1 MNRPERRPKVHPSAE
16 GQEQR
21 SNGAPDPRQSAPA
34 AWATEPQFQLF
45 FDHMPSAIFI
55 CDPLGP
61 GATERVVRANETA
74 CRLYGYG
81 REEIVGRSFWS
92 LVVPDEGA
100 KSVEGSQE
108 LATAFEQV
116 HQRKDGST
124 FPVDVR
130 FRELIV
136 DGRTVHLIA
145 CRDITA
151 RTESEDALHESDE
164 RFRLLVG
171 TAFDGISI
179 CDYDRETGNR
189 RLAFCNDRFVE
200 MSGYTREQLASQE
213 NLNDLIVDYWSPQ
226 EEERQLER
234 MDKGLPF
241 FGVCSWK
248 RPDGKENY
256 YEWSAVLVKTGD
268 AHRLFGVDRDITERM
283 RTERALR
290 ESQERFQLL
299 VDTAFDGINICEFD
313 PVTGRRRLVFCN
325 DRFVEMSGRTREELE
340 QAEDLGQFVRT
351 NLDEHEMQDHL
362 RRIKQELPLAGT
374 ASWLRPDGKENTYEF
389 SAIAV
394 RAGDKYRIM
403 GVDRDITERVRTER
417 ELARERELFQT
428 LLDHIPDS
436 IYFKDA
442 QKRFVR
448 TSKAKAQHHRVE
460 AAELVGKTDADFYPP
475 EEARRMSEDDELV
488 MRTGRPVVGKEE
500 KVTRPD
506 GEARWVSV
514 TKVPRY
520 DDQGRTIGTVG
531 ISRDITDLKRI
542 QEELKERA
550 EELEVARREAESAN
564 KAKSDFLANI
574 SHEIRTPM
582 NGILGMTELALST
595 TLSEEQRDYL
605 QAVQHSARTLM
616 ALLNDLLDFSKIEAG
631 KLELEEQPFDLE
643 LTVSRLIDPLAVQ
656 AHQKGLE
663 LSVDVGPETPVRL
676 VGDAHRLSQILINLI
691 GNAIKFTEEG
701 EVLLRVQPG
710 TGGSQDGEVAL
721 QFAVADTGIGV
732 PDSAKGV
739 IFDSFRQGDSSTT
752 RRYGGTGLGLTISKE
767 LAEMMGGRIWLES
780 PSQTI
785 SCERGGPGSTFY
797 FTARFRPAPEDWQP
811 RRRPSGIRGCRAL
824 IVDDNATNRKIVQRM
839 LSSWGMLTAEAAGGE
854 EAVQMVAQA
863 RLQGAPYDILLLDY
877 HMPGKDGFQVASQL
891 HENGH
896 LSGTVVMMLT
906 SSEQQDHRARCRQ
919 LGITHYLLK
928 PVTSSELLDSL
939 MSILRP
945 AVGAPEEGE
954 AGAPA
959 GAPPVEQLALSVLLA
974 EDNEVSRQV
983 AQHMLEQ
990 AGCRVTIAVNGPEVL
1005 AALEQAQFDAVVM
1018 DVQLPVIDGLE
1029 TTRRIRQKETAGRH
1043 IPVVAMTAHAMKGD
1057 RDKCLQAGMDDYIPK
1072 PIDRDRLYSVLR
1084 RATGNVAPPTKAK
1097 PAGHP
1102 TGAAAARVPASPT
1115 PAGGE
1120 PLDMAELLERVGGD
1134 TALARELLDIYAQ
1147 SYPARMA
1154 AIRSAAEAGDFAAV
1168 AEVAH
1173 ELKGAAANLAAKAA
1187 LAATVRVEQAA
1198 GEAGAPRLCE
1208 ALEGLQSAL
1217 EQLDQF
1223 IRAKERTDRA

>member
-1 MNRPERRPKVHPSAE
+1 M
-16 GQEQR
+16 
-21 SNGAPDPRQSAPA
+21 PR
-34 AWATEPQFQLF
+34 
-45 FDHMPSAIFI
+45 
-55 CDPLGP
+55 C
-61 GATERVVRANETA
+61 
-74 CRLYGYG
+74 
-81 REEIVGRSFWS
+81 
-92 LVVPDEGA
+92 
-100 KSVEGSQE
+100 
-108 LATAFEQV
+108 
-116 HQRKDGST
+116 
-124 FPVDVR
+124 
-130 FRELIV
+130 
-136 DGRTVHLIA
+136 
-145 CRDITA
+145 
-151 RTESEDALHESDE
+151 
-164 RFRLLVG
+164 
-171 TAFDGISI
+171 
-179 CDYDRETGNR
+179 
-189 RLAFCNDRFVE
+189 
-200 MSGYTREQLASQE
+200 
-213 NLNDLIVDYWSPQ
+213 
-226 EEERQLER
+226 
-234 MDKGLPF
+234 
-241 FGVCSWK
+241 
-248 RPDGKENY
+248 
-256 YEWSAVLVKTGD
+256 
-268 AHRLFGVDRDITERM
+268 
-283 RTERALR
+283 
-290 ESQERFQLL
+290 
-299 VDTAFDGINICEFD
+299 
-313 PVTGRRRLVFCN
+313 
-325 DRFVEMSGRTREELE
+325 
-340 QAEDLGQFVRT
+340 
-351 NLDEHEMQDHL
+351 
-362 RRIKQELPLAGT
+362 
-374 ASWLRPDGKENTYEF
+374 
-389 SAIAV
+389 
-394 RAGDKYRIM
+394 
-403 GVDRDITERVRTER
+403 
-417 ELARERELFQT
+417 
-428 LLDHIPDS
+428 
-436 IYFKDA
+436 
-442 QKRFVR
+442 
-448 TSKAKAQHHRVE
+448 
-460 AAELVGKTDADFYPP
+460 
-475 EEARRMSEDDELV
+475 
-488 MRTGRPVVGKEE
+488 
-500 KVTRPD
+500 
-506 GEARWVSV
+506 
-514 TKVPRY
+514 

-643 LTVSRLIDPLAVQ
+643 LTVSRLIDPLAIQ

-663 LSVDVGPETPVRL
+663 LSVDVSPETPVRL

-701 EVLLRVQPG
+701 EVLLRVQPA

-732 PDSAKGV
+732 PDSAKDV
-739 IFDSFRQGDSSTT
+739 IFESFHQGDSSTT

-767 LAEMMGGRIWLES
+767 LSEMMGGRIWLES

-797 FTARFRPAPEDWQP
+797 FTARFRPAPEDWRP

-863 RLQGAPYDILLLDY
+863 RVEGAPYDILLLDY

-891 HENGH
+891 HESGH

-906 SSEQQDHRARCRQ
+906 SSEQKDHRARCRQ

-945 AVGAPEEGE
+945 AVSAPEEGE
-954 AGAPA
+954 SGAPG

-983 AQHMLEQ
+983 ARHMLEQ

-1043 IPVVAMTAHAMKGD
+1043 MPVVAMTAHAMKGD

-1072 PIDRDRLYSVLR
+1072 PIERDRLYSVLR
-1084 RATGNVAPPTKAK
+1084 QATGNVAPPTKAK
-1097 PAGHP
+1097 PEGRP
-1102 TGAAAARVPASPT
+1102 TGAAAAHVPASPT

-1120 PLDMAELLERVGGD
+1120 PLDMTELLERVGGD
-1134 TALARELLDIYAQ
+1134 AALARELLGIYAQ

-1187 LAATVRVEQAA
+1187 LAATVRVEQSAS
-1198 GEAGAPRLCE
+1198 EAGAPRLCE

-1217 EQLDQF
+1217 EQLDEF

>member
-1 MNRPERRPKVHPSAE
+1 
-16 GQEQR
+16 
-21 SNGAPDPRQSAPA
+21 
-34 AWATEPQFQLF
+34 
-45 FDHMPSAIFI
+45 
-55 CDPLGP
+55 
-61 GATERVVRANETA
+61 
-74 CRLYGYG
+74 
-81 REEIVGRSFWS
+81 
-92 LVVPDEGA
+92 
-100 KSVEGSQE
+100 
-108 LATAFEQV
+108 
-116 HQRKDGST
+116 
-124 FPVDVR
+124 
-130 FRELIV
+130 
-136 DGRTVHLIA
+136 
-145 CRDITA
+145 
-151 RTESEDALHESDE
+151 
-164 RFRLLVG
+164 
-171 TAFDGISI
+171 
-179 CDYDRETGNR
+179 
-189 RLAFCNDRFVE
+189 
-200 MSGYTREQLASQE
+200 
-213 NLNDLIVDYWSPQ
+213 
-226 EEERQLER
+226 
-234 MDKGLPF
+234 
-241 FGVCSWK
+241 
-248 RPDGKENY
+248 
-256 YEWSAVLVKTGD
+256 
-268 AHRLFGVDRDITERM
+268 
-283 RTERALR
+283 
-290 ESQERFQLL
+290 
-299 VDTAFDGINICEFD
+299 
-313 PVTGRRRLVFCN
+313 
-325 DRFVEMSGRTREELE
+325 
-340 QAEDLGQFVRT
+340 
-351 NLDEHEMQDHL
+351 
-362 RRIKQELPLAGT
+362 
-374 ASWLRPDGKENTYEF
+374 
-389 SAIAV
+389 
-394 RAGDKYRIM
+394 
-403 GVDRDITERVRTER
+403 
-417 ELARERELFQT
+417 
-428 LLDHIPDS
+428 
-436 IYFKDA
+436 
-442 QKRFVR
+442 
-448 TSKAKAQHHRVE
+448 
-460 AAELVGKTDADFYPP
+460 
-475 EEARRMSEDDELV
+475 
-488 MRTGRPVVGKEE
+488 
-500 KVTRPD
+500 
-506 GEARWVSV
+506 
-514 TKVPRY
+514 
-520 DDQGRTIGTVG
+520 
-531 ISRDITDLKRI
+531 
-542 QEELKERA
+542 
-550 EELEVARREAESAN
+550 
-564 KAKSDFLANI
+564 
-574 SHEIRTPM
+574 
-582 NGILGMTELALST
+582 
-595 TLSEEQRDYL
+595 
-605 QAVQHSARTLM
+605 
-616 ALLNDLLDFSKIEAG
+616 
-631 KLELEEQPFDLE
+631 
-643 LTVSRLIDPLAVQ
+643 
-656 AHQKGLE
+656 
-663 LSVDVGPETPVRL
+663 
-676 VGDAHRLSQILINLI
+676 
-691 GNAIKFTEEG
+691 
-701 EVLLRVQPG
+701 
-710 TGGSQDGEVAL
+710 
-721 QFAVADTGIGV
+721 
-732 PDSAKGV
+732 
-739 IFDSFRQGDSSTT
+739 
-752 RRYGGTGLGLTISKE
+752 
-767 LAEMMGGRIWLES
+767 
-780 PSQTI
+780 
-785 SCERGGPGSTFY
+785 
-797 FTARFRPAPEDWQP
+797 
-811 RRRPSGIRGCRAL
+811 
-824 IVDDNATNRKIVQRM
+824 M

-1057 RDKCLQAGMDDYIPK
+1057 RDKCLQVGMDDYIPK